1 MRHTTM
7 AERSRGHQYQ
17 PRATG
22 LDAPHARQ
30 AFHRPRSSM
39 GVAGHFLHMGMV
51 AAPFFIAEFI
61 PDTDQKMKALRIVP
75 VAGALASELL
85 WTLKISQERKR
96 EEESR
101 LALEACGERRR

>member
-7 AERSRGHQYQ
+7 AERPAGHRYQ
-17 PRATG
+17 PRANDIGATQS
-22 LDAPHARQ
+22 RQ
-30 AFHRPRSSM
+30 AIHKPRSSV

-61 PDTDQKMKALRIVP
+61 PDTDQKLKALRIVP

-85 WTLKISQERKR
+85 WTLKIANEKKR

-101 LALEACGERRR
+101 ATLQECHERFR